1 MHLQT
6 SNIDSVNS
14 GADKPRESMAR
25 TLKLGKSV
33 RKSLYVLSKPDVPV
47 GVMICQSLLRD
58 KTRIHILQ
66 PLIRIILEFVLF
78 PKRAGLNRDD
88 ESINFDQN
96 LYNFKIIIDLNIYGI
111 CILSIKKETEFF
123 Y

>member
-1 MHLQT
+1 MHLQI

-14 GADKPRESMAR
+14 RADKPRESMAR

-58 KTRIHILQ
+58 RTRIHILQ

-78 PKRAGLNRDD
+78 PKRVGLNRDD
-88 ESINFDQN
+88 ESSKF
-96 LYNFKIIIDLNIYGI
+96 
-111 CILSIKKETEFF
+111 
-123 Y
+123 